1 MTDAEIFPLWQSAR
15 ASANETGFL
24 IVIDLAG
31 LPASPRLAVRSASKG
46 SGCPLRGLFYMAIL
60 YGEEKARHHDGGLPG
75 QLKRENLRAKMGAH
89 CRYSAPLLARIDL
102 HPKY

>member
-1 MTDAEIFPLWQSAR
+1 
-15 ASANETGFL
+15 
-24 IVIDLAG
+24 
-31 LPASPRLAVRSASKG
+31 
-46 SGCPLRGLFYMAIL
+46 MAIL